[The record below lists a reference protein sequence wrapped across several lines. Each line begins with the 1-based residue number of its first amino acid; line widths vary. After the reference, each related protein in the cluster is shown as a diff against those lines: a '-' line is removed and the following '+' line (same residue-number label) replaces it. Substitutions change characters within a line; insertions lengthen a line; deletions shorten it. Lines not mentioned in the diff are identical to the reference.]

1 MYMQP
6 GSTAA
11 QFAHAFQISTNGQG
25 QAYIMCANKDV
36 DAIYIRSLFSASNRA
51 LIGSQ
56 PSQRCA
62 TGRLTRVA
70 GDRRCP
76 AAESSVAVQMI
87 VCPSVPMCY
96 VTWQRR
102 PHKQPA
108 ASFLVRHICSSRIQ
122 RFHAGAKSRP
132 APKTPMPR
140 PRHASH
146 V

>member
-1 MYMQP
+1 MPKEM
-6 GSTAA
+6 
-11 QFAHAFQISTNGQG
+11 
-25 QAYIMCANKDV
+25 
-36 DAIYIRSLFSASNRA
+36 DAIYIRSLFSASDRA
-51 LIGSQ
+51 LIGSRT
-56 PSQRCA
+56 SRRCA

-87 VCPSVPMCY
+87 VCPSVPTCY
-96 VTWQRR
+96 VTWQRW

-132 APKTPMPR
+132 RKQPSPGRQCAFVSPAMFNREFLRRFLWCLKPPK
-140 PRHASH
+140 
-146 V
+146 